1 MQISRFFLAR
11 LAPLFAI
18 TCASL
23 ALTGC
28 KHADSAQT
36 AAVET
41 SPSKEIPPANPQVV
55 VIDPAKQAVP
65 AAAALPKGV
74 DAKDLDEA
82 EKKILAE
89 ILNEQFDPC
98 GKSRSF
104 AAALD
109 AGDCAIAPK
118 LANALVGYLQA
129 GHAKKAAVGLLL
141 KEIERLN
148 TVVQIDT
155 QGSPLRGPAQSK
167 VIVIEFSDFEC
178 PFCRRAVDPLEKMQ
192 KQYNFALYYKFF
204 PLKLSHPNSEGAA
217 KAAWAA
223 LQQGKFWE
231 LHDMLFKAEALDWPA
246 VQKLAAKIP
255 GLDSK
260 KFVADFALPAAQAFV
275 DADLKA
281 GDNAGVD
288 GTPTFFVNG
297 HKAETLLQVQEMVRD
312 GLRADGQKLP
322 AEMTADDLG
331 ELAPATHKAVAAKP
345 GQEKAAATGEP
356 AAAPTEKP
364 APAAE
369 PSK

>member
-1 MQISRFFLAR
+1 MQISRFF
-11 LAPLFAI
+11 PVLFLPMCAI
-18 TCASL
+18 TCASI
-23 ALTGC
+23 ALVGC

-41 SPSKEIPPANPQVV
+41 SPSKETPPANQQVV
-55 VIDPAKQAVP
+55 VIDSAKQP
-65 AAAALPKGV
+65 TAASTALPKGV

-89 ILNEQFDPC
+89 IFSEQFDPC
-98 GKSRSF
+98 GKARSF

-109 AGDCAIAPK
+109 AGDCPIASK
-118 LANALVGYLQA
+118 LAASLVGFLQA

-148 TVVQIDT
+148 TVVQIET
-155 QGSPLRGPAQSK
+155 KGSPLRGPVQSK

-204 PLKLSHPNSEGAA
+204 PLKLSHPNAEGAA

-223 LQQGKFWE
+223 MQQGKFWE

-255 GLDSK
+255 GLDGK

-281 GDNAGVD
+281 GDSAGVD

-297 HKAETLLQVQEMVRD
+297 HKAETLLQVQDMVRD
-312 GLRADGQKLP
+312 GLRADGLKLP
-322 AEMTADDLG
+322 PEMTADDLG
-331 ELAPATHKAVAAKP
+331 ELAVPTHKAVAAKP
-345 GQEKAAATGEP
+345 ADDKAAATAPP
-356 AAAPTEKP
+356 AAAPSEK
-364 APAAE
+364 ASPAAE